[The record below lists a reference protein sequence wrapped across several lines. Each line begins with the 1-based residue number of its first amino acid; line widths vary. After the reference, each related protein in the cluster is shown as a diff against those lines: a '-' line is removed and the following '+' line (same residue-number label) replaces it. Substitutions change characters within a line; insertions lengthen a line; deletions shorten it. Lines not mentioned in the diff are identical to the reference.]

1 MIAHLKELMKKTMV
15 LILVVFFVA
24 ACSLPTPNMPFATN
38 WTPSPITISPTTSS
52 STAVALENTIQCVVI
67 ASNLNLR
74 RAAGTSAPVAVV
86 LNNGDVVTIDQN
98 TPAQDSWRRVF
109 YGDLAGWI
117 NTNFCK

>member
-1 MIAHLKELMKKTMV
+1 MIAHFKELMKKTMV
-15 LILVVFFVA
+15 LTLVAFFVA
-24 ACSLPTPNMPFATN
+24 ACSLPTPSMPFAPN
-38 WTPSPITISPTTSS
+38 GTPSPIAASPTTSS
-52 STAVALENTIQCVVI
+52 AIALENSIQCMVV

-86 LNNGDVVTIDQN
+86 LNNGDVVTIDQD
-98 TPAQDSWRRVF
+98 TPAQNSWRRVY